1 MEQQNQAVRQPPQQS
16 FDQAQ
21 QIVEHPRPKALS
33 TRAFL
38 LWGLGLTLL
47 VVGLSLVAGSE
58 VRLVGLLIF
67 LPAIAAS
74 VGTERQTQ
82 AASVWAT
89 AGAAISIA
97 RRPGYHLDDA
107 ITLVLT
113 LLFAGL
119 AVFGARWRIAR
130 DTELLRLRS
139 TAAVIQQHILHPL
152 PEVTDQVRVDGV
164 FEPLQEDKL
173 FGGDIYDVAATP
185 YGTRVLI
192 GDVQGKGLS
201 AVGAAFAVLG
211 AFREAA
217 HREPTLTGLVDALE
231 TSVVRHN
238 AYARHSGEPERF
250 ITALVLSVGPLDRDA
265 AQVVNCGHLTPF
277 LVRAAEQPCEV
288 RLGETGVPLGL
299 ASLVG
304 EERSAAGFDFPPDS
318 TLLLY
323 TDGLS
328 EARDGDGAFYPLAG
342 RLTELVRAAR
352 TAPDG
357 EGART
362 ELARALRDDVRAFT
376 HPYQQDD
383 LAILTLRRLPAAERP
398 EEDDR
403 SRPQ

>member
-1 MEQQNQAVRQPPQQS
+1 MEQQQQ
-16 FDQAQ
+16 
-21 QIVEHPRPKALS
+21 PKALS
-33 TRAFL
+33 TRAFV

-47 VVGLSLVAGSE
+47 VVGLSLAAGSE

-74 VGTERQTQ
+74 VGTVRQTQ

-89 AGAAISIA
+89 AGAVVSVAI
-97 RRPGYHLDDA
+97 RPGYHLDDA
-107 ITLVLT
+107 IALVLT

-119 AVFGARWRIAR
+119 AVIGVRWRIAR

-152 PEVTDQVRVDGV
+152 PELTSQVRVDGV

-201 AVGAAFAVLG
+201 AVGSAFAVLG
-211 AFREAA
+211 GFREAA
-217 HREPTLTGLVDALE
+217 HREPTLTGLVDVLE
-231 TSVVRHN
+231 KSVVRHN

-250 ITALVLSVGPLDRDA
+250 VTALVLSVDPLDRGTGQA
-265 AQVVNCGHLTPF
+265 VNCGHLPPF
-277 LVRAAEQPCEV
+277 LVRDGRPPCQV
-288 RLGETGVPLGL
+288 GLGETGVPLGL

-304 EERSAAGFDFPPDS
+304 EERSAAGFGFPPDS

-328 EARDGDGAFYPLAG
+328 EARDRDGAFYPLIERLASLVEAAG
-342 RLTELVRAAR
+342 S
-352 TAPDG
+352 APGDP
-357 EGART
+357 AP
-362 ELARALRDDVRAFT
+362 ELARALRDDVRSFT
-376 HPYQQDD
+376 HPHQQDD
-383 LAILTLRRLPAAERP
+383 LAILTLQRLPASSQATASAQLP
-398 EEDDR
+398 
-403 SRPQ
+403 